1 MIRRGT
7 PPLCRSRL
15 MGLYFPFGAHISPA
29 RWMYISSSVDLY
41 IQQSNCIFAKKRLL
55 LLDGD
60 TPNILKKTNGWNKY
74 SLKPVCL

>member
-7 PPLCRSRL
+7 PPPLS
-15 MGLYFPFGAHISPA
+15 FPFDGTIFPV
-29 RWMYISSSVDLY
+29 WCTYISSSVDVYL
-41 IQQSNCIFAKKRLL
+41 QQSNCIFAKKRLL
-55 LLDGD
+55 LLDCD

>member
-1 MIRRGT
+1 
-7 PPLCRSRL
+7 
-15 MGLYFPFGAHISPA
+15 
-29 RWMYISSSVDLY
+29 MYISSSVDLY